1 MTKSK
6 IAYFYDAEV
15 GNFYYGQVIHTR
27 LLLVC
32 APIVD
37 VLSFCFSLIILT
49 RLSQGHPMK
58 PHRMRMTHNLLLHY
72 GLHSHMEV
80 LTLISYLICFHTRVI
95 GV

>member
-15 GNFYYGQVIHTR
+15 GNFYYGQVIHTC

-49 RLSQGHPMK
+49 RLSGSSDEAAS
-58 PHRMRMTHNLLLHY
+58 NANDA
-72 GLHSHMEV
+72 
-80 LTLISYLICFHTRVI
+80 
-95 GV
+95 